1 MTPLAKAR
9 ITVTGGAGFLG
20 TAICEQLRAAG
31 VEQLSVPRRA
41 QYDLTDRNAVRQM
54 YTDTNPQ
61 VIIHAAATHGG
72 IGSHSLHPA
81 DLFHSNLAMG
91 LHLIDEARRHRV
103 DKFVQ
108 IGTVCSYPKFA
119 PVPFRE
125 EDLWSGY
132 PDEATA
138 PYGIAKRS
146 ILTMLQAYRE
156 QYGLNGIYLIPVN
169 LYGPR
174 ADFNPATSHV
184 VAALVDRFLEA
195 RAQGADEVVAWGTGS
210 ASREFL
216 YVEDAARAI
225 VAATERYNG
234 DQAVN
239 IGTGTAVTI
248 RELVETIAELTG
260 FQGTVVWDGS
270 KPDGQPRRQVETSR
284 AARLFGFD
292 ATTPL
297 RDGLLKT
304 IDWRKQQRLPG

>member
-1 MTPLAKAR
+1 M
-9 ITVTGGAGFLG
+9 
-20 TAICEQLRAAG
+20 
-31 VEQLSVPRRA
+31 
-41 QYDLTDRNAVRQM
+41 
-54 YTDTNPQ
+54 
-61 VIIHAAATHGG
+61 
-72 IGSHSLHPA
+72 
-81 DLFHSNLAMG
+81 AMG
-91 LHLIDEARRHRV
+91 LHLIDEARRHRL

-184 VAALVDRFLEA
+184 VAALIDRFLEA
-195 RAQGADEVVAWGTGS
+195 KAQDDGEVVVWGTGS
-210 ASREFL
+210 VSREFL
-216 YVEDAARAI
+216 YVEDAASAI
-225 VAATERYNG
+225 VAATGKYNG

-248 RELVETIAELTG
+248 RELAETIAELTG
-260 FQGTVVWDGS
+260 YQGTVVWDSS
-270 KPDGQPRRQVETSR
+270 KPDGQPRRQVDTSR
-284 AARLFGFD
+284 AARLFEFD

-297 RDGLLKT
+297 RDGLLHT
-304 IDWRKQQRLPG
+304 IEWWGHQRSQR